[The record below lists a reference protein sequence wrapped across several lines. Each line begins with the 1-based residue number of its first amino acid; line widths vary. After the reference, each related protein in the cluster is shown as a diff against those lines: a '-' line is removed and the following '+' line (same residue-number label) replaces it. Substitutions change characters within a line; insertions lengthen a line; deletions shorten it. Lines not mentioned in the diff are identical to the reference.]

1 MLRIGL
7 PFVRVRVMVMVTA
20 ALKEVLCCPNALV
33 FMCHF
38 YAFGAV
44 GLVLGWHLPVNIV
57 YLIP

>member
-1 MLRIGL
+1 M
-7 PFVRVRVMVMVTA
+7 VRVTA